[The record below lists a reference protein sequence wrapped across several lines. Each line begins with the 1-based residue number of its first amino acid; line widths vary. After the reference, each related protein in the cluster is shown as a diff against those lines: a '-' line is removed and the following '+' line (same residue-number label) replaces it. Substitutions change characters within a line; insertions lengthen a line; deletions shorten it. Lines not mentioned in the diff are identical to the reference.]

1 MCVFMHNFQKNCYF
15 FKEKNLEKTKKLS
28 IYDKKSNIV
37 AHKVHIFFS
46 KWQRNCILTQF
57 YVKMC
62 VFMHNW

>member
-37 AHKVHIFFS
+37 VPKIHIFFQNG
-46 KWQRNCILTQF
+46 KEI
-57 YVKMC
+57 
-62 VFMHNW
+62 VF